1 MQRPSYPKETPDQW
15 PPTAGDHSEW
25 GGACNQSINTGCSL
39 GERYNLMRHTHTNP
53 FIWLPPPFCLLPKLL
68 SEPFLLVL
76 FLPGSLSAEPCLLR
90 LLCPPRLPSHLLPP
104 PIDISKIPRGL
115 DTQKQGMQL
124 GWSGGRWRGRRWTQG
139 RGSWGV
145 RDRQIDGARTGWILV
160 SDWAIVFTGLRSAAL
175 RSSDEAVSVL
185 TIAWRVV

>member
-39 GERYNLMRHTHTNP
+39 GERYNLMRHTHTSP

-68 SEPFLLVL
+68 LEPFLLVL

-90 LLCPPRLPSHLLPP
+90 LLCTSLSLDALLVSP
-104 PIDISKIPRGL
+104 PIYSHPPSTSLKFQGDWTHKSKECSWAGVEGGGEDEDEHRAEAVGGWGTGRL
-115 DTQKQGMQL
+115 MAQGQ
-124 GWSGGRWRGRRWTQG
+124 
-139 RGSWGV
+139 
-145 RDRQIDGARTGWILV
+145 DGFW
-160 SDWAIVFTGLRSAAL
+160 WAI
-175 RSSDEAVSVL
+175 EP
-185 TIAWRVV
+185 